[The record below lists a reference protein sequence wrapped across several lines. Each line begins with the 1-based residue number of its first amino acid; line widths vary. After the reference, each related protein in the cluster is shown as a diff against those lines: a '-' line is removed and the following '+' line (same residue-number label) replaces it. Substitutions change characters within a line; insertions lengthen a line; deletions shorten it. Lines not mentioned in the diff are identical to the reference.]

1 MVFFLVQHERNNSRR
16 CALTESKE
24 RLREDE
30 IKRLKCL
37 GCKYKI
43 EYTHFASLSLNSKT
57 SFFKIALYNDFDD
70 GHFKR
75 ERRNEEEE
83 EEEEDELR
91 LGRGEKG
98 VFPRRAARGAV
109 HAALERRRR
118 RRDDEQRTDA
128 NNENDVVVIE
138 NVVFIGA
145 FLLLPTTGK
154 KI

>member
-1 MVFFLVQHERNNSRR
+1 MQN
-16 CALTESKE
+16 
-24 RLREDE
+24 
-30 IKRLKCL
+30 
-37 GCKYKI
+37 

-83 EEEEDELR
+83 EEDELR

-118 RRDDEQRTDA
+118 RRRDDEQRTDA

-138 NVVFIGA
+138 NVVFGA

>member
-1 MVFFLVQHERNNSRR
+1 MQN
-16 CALTESKE
+16 
-24 RLREDE
+24 
-30 IKRLKCL
+30 
-37 GCKYKI
+37 
-43 EYTHFASLSLNSKT
+43 EYTHFASLSLHSKT

-75 ERRNEEEE
+75 ERRNEEE

-118 RRDDEQRTDA
+118 RRRRRRDDEQRTDA

-138 NVVFIGA
+138 NVVFGA

>member
-1 MVFFLVQHERNNSRR
+1 
-16 CALTESKE
+16 
-24 RLREDE
+24 
-30 IKRLKCL
+30 
-37 GCKYKI
+37 
-43 EYTHFASLSLNSKT
+43 
-57 SFFKIALYNDFDD
+57 NDFDD

-75 ERRNEEEE
+75 ERRNEE

-98 VFPRRAARGAV
+98 VFPRRAARDGAV

-128 NNENDVVVIE
+128 NENDVVV
-138 NVVFIGA
+138 VFGSA
-145 FLLLPTTGK
+145 FLLLPFTGK

>member
-1 MVFFLVQHERNNSRR
+1 MQN
-16 CALTESKE
+16 
-24 RLREDE
+24 
-30 IKRLKCL
+30 
-37 GCKYKI
+37 

-83 EEEEDELR
+83 EEEDELR

-118 RRDDEQRTDA
+118 RRRRRDDEQRTDA

-138 NVVFIGA
+138 NVVVFIGA

>member
-1 MVFFLVQHERNNSRR
+1 MQN
-16 CALTESKE
+16 
-24 RLREDE
+24 
-30 IKRLKCL
+30 
-37 GCKYKI
+37 
-43 EYTHFASLSLNSKT
+43 EYTHFASLSLHSKT

-75 ERRNEEEE
+75 ERRNEE

-118 RRDDEQRTDA
+118 RRRRRRDEQRTDA
-128 NNENDVVVIE
+128 NTENDVVVSE
-138 NVVFIGA
+138 NVVVGA

>member
-1 MVFFLVQHERNNSRR
+1 MQN
-16 CALTESKE
+16 
-24 RLREDE
+24 
-30 IKRLKCL
+30 
-37 GCKYKI
+37 
-43 EYTHFASLSLNSKT
+43 EYTHFASLSLHSKT

-75 ERRNEEEE
+75 ERRNEEE

-118 RRDDEQRTDA
+118 DDEQRTDA

-138 NVVFIGA
+138 NVVFGA

>member
-1 MVFFLVQHERNNSRR
+1 MQN
-16 CALTESKE
+16 
-24 RLREDE
+24 
-30 IKRLKCL
+30 
-37 GCKYKI
+37 

-75 ERRNEEEE
+75 ERRNEE

-128 NNENDVVVIE
+128 NENDVVV
-138 NVVFIGA
+138 VFGSA
-145 FLLLPTTGK
+145 FLLLPFTGK

>member
-1 MVFFLVQHERNNSRR
+1 MQN
-16 CALTESKE
+16 
-24 RLREDE
+24 
-30 IKRLKCL
+30 
-37 GCKYKI
+37 
-43 EYTHFASLSLNSKT
+43 EYTHFASLSFT

-75 ERRNEEEE
+75 ERRNEEE

-118 RRDDEQRTDA
+118 RRRDDEQRTDA

-138 NVVFIGA
+138 NVVVFIGA

>member
-1 MVFFLVQHERNNSRR
+1 MQN
-16 CALTESKE
+16 
-24 RLREDE
+24 
-30 IKRLKCL
+30 
-37 GCKYKI
+37 
-43 EYTHFASLSLNSKT
+43 EYTHFASLSLHSKT

-75 ERRNEEEE
+75 ERRNEE

-118 RRDDEQRTDA
+118 RRRRRRDDEQRTDA

-138 NVVFIGA
+138 NVVVFIGA

>member
-1 MVFFLVQHERNNSRR
+1 MQN
-16 CALTESKE
+16 
-24 RLREDE
+24 
-30 IKRLKCL
+30 
-37 GCKYKI
+37 

-70 GHFKR
+70 GHKR
-75 ERRNEEEE
+75 ERRNEEE

-138 NVVFIGA
+138 NVVFGA

>member
-1 MVFFLVQHERNNSRR
+1 MQN
-16 CALTESKE
+16 
-24 RLREDE
+24 
-30 IKRLKCL
+30 
-37 GCKYKI
+37 
-43 EYTHFASLSLNSKT
+43 EYTHFASLSLHSKT

-75 ERRNEEEE
+75 ERRNEE

-138 NVVFIGA
+138 NVVVFIGA

>member
-1 MVFFLVQHERNNSRR
+1 MQN
-16 CALTESKE
+16 
-24 RLREDE
+24 
-30 IKRLKCL
+30 
-37 GCKYKI
+37 
-43 EYTHFASLSLNSKT
+43 EYTHFASLSLHSKT

-75 ERRNEEEE
+75 ERRNEE

-118 RRDDEQRTDA
+118 RRRDDEQRTDA

-138 NVVFIGA
+138 NVVVFIGA

>member
-1 MVFFLVQHERNNSRR
+1 MQN
-16 CALTESKE
+16 
-24 RLREDE
+24 
-30 IKRLKCL
+30 
-37 GCKYKI
+37 

-83 EEEEDELR
+83 EEDELR

-118 RRDDEQRTDA
+118 RDDEQRTDA

-138 NVVFIGA
+138 NVVFGA

>member
-1 MVFFLVQHERNNSRR
+1 MQN
-16 CALTESKE
+16 
-24 RLREDE
+24 
-30 IKRLKCL
+30 
-37 GCKYKI
+37 

-70 GHFKR
+70 GHKR
-75 ERRNEEEE
+75 ERRNEE

-109 HAALERRRR
+109 HAALEMRRR

-138 NVVFIGA
+138 NVVFGA

>member
-1 MVFFLVQHERNNSRR
+1 MQN
-16 CALTESKE
+16 
-24 RLREDE
+24 
-30 IKRLKCL
+30 
-37 GCKYKI
+37 
-43 EYTHFASLSLNSKT
+43 EYTHFASLSLHSKT

-75 ERRNEEEE
+75 ERRNEE

-109 HAALERRRR
+109 HAALERRRRR

>member
-1 MVFFLVQHERNNSRR
+1 MQN
-16 CALTESKE
+16 
-24 RLREDE
+24 
-30 IKRLKCL
+30 
-37 GCKYKI
+37 

-83 EEEEDELR
+83 EDELR

-118 RRDDEQRTDA
+118 RRRDDEQRTDA

-138 NVVFIGA
+138 NVVFGA

>member
-1 MVFFLVQHERNNSRR
+1 MQN
-16 CALTESKE
+16 
-24 RLREDE
+24 
-30 IKRLKCL
+30 
-37 GCKYKI
+37 
-43 EYTHFASLSLNSKT
+43 EYTHFASLSLHSKT

-75 ERRNEEEE
+75 ERRNEE

-118 RRDDEQRTDA
+118 RRRRRRDEQRTDA

-138 NVVFIGA
+138 NVVFGA

>member
-1 MVFFLVQHERNNSRR
+1 MQN
-16 CALTESKE
+16 
-24 RLREDE
+24 
-30 IKRLKCL
+30 
-37 GCKYKI
+37 
-43 EYTHFASLSLNSKT
+43 EYTHFASLSLHSKT

-75 ERRNEEEE
+75 ERRNE

-138 NVVFIGA
+138 NVVFGA

>member
-1 MVFFLVQHERNNSRR
+1 MQN
-16 CALTESKE
+16 
-24 RLREDE
+24 
-30 IKRLKCL
+30 
-37 GCKYKI
+37 
-43 EYTHFASLSLNSKT
+43 EYTHFASLSLHSKT

-75 ERRNEEEE
+75 ERRNEE

-138 NVVFIGA
+138 NVVFGA

>member
-1 MVFFLVQHERNNSRR
+1 MQN
-16 CALTESKE
+16 
-24 RLREDE
+24 
-30 IKRLKCL
+30 
-37 GCKYKI
+37 

-75 ERRNEEEE
+75 ERRNEE

-138 NVVFIGA
+138 NVVFGA

>member
-1 MVFFLVQHERNNSRR
+1 MQN
-16 CALTESKE
+16 
-24 RLREDE
+24 
-30 IKRLKCL
+30 
-37 GCKYKI
+37 

-75 ERRNEEEE
+75 ERRNEE

>member
-1 MVFFLVQHERNNSRR
+1 MQN
-16 CALTESKE
+16 
-24 RLREDE
+24 
-30 IKRLKCL
+30 
-37 GCKYKI
+37 
-43 EYTHFASLSLNSKT
+43 EYTHFASLSFT

-83 EEEEDELR
+83 EEDDELR

-118 RRDDEQRTDA
+118 RRRRDDEQRTDA

-138 NVVFIGA
+138 NVVVFIGA

>member
-1 MVFFLVQHERNNSRR
+1 MQN
-16 CALTESKE
+16 
-24 RLREDE
+24 
-30 IKRLKCL
+30 
-37 GCKYKI
+37 

-75 ERRNEEEE
+75 ERRNEE

-128 NNENDVVVIE
+128 NENDVVVA
-138 NVVFIGA
+138 FGSA
-145 FLLLPTTGK
+145 FLLLPFTGK

>member
-1 MVFFLVQHERNNSRR
+1 MQN
-16 CALTESKE
+16 
-24 RLREDE
+24 
-30 IKRLKCL
+30 
-37 GCKYKI
+37 

-138 NVVFIGA
+138 NVVFGA

>member
-1 MVFFLVQHERNNSRR
+1 MQN
-16 CALTESKE
+16 
-24 RLREDE
+24 
-30 IKRLKCL
+30 
-37 GCKYKI
+37 G
-43 EYTHFASLSLNSKT
+43 YTHFASLSLNSKT

-83 EEEEDELR
+83 EEDELR

-118 RRDDEQRTDA
+118 RRRRDDEQRTDA

-138 NVVFIGA
+138 NVVFGA

>member
-1 MVFFLVQHERNNSRR
+1 MQN
-16 CALTESKE
+16 
-24 RLREDE
+24 
-30 IKRLKCL
+30 
-37 GCKYKI
+37 
-43 EYTHFASLSLNSKT
+43 EYTHFASLSLHSKT

-75 ERRNEEEE
+75 ERRNEEE

-118 RRDDEQRTDA
+118 RRRRRDDEQRTDA
-128 NNENDVVVIE
+128 NENDVVV
-138 NVVFIGA
+138 VFGSA
-145 FLLLPTTGK
+145 FLLLPFTGK

>member
-1 MVFFLVQHERNNSRR
+1 MQN
-16 CALTESKE
+16 
-24 RLREDE
+24 
-30 IKRLKCL
+30 
-37 GCKYKI
+37 

-83 EEEEDELR
+83 EEEDELR

-118 RRDDEQRTDA
+118 RRRRRDDEQRTDA

-138 NVVFIGA
+138 NVVFGA

>member
-1 MVFFLVQHERNNSRR
+1 MQN
-16 CALTESKE
+16 
-24 RLREDE
+24 
-30 IKRLKCL
+30 
-37 GCKYKI
+37 

-83 EEEEDELR
+83 EEDELR
-91 LGRGEKG
+91 HGRGEKG

-138 NVVFIGA
+138 NVVFGA

>member
-1 MVFFLVQHERNNSRR
+1 MQN
-16 CALTESKE
+16 
-24 RLREDE
+24 
-30 IKRLKCL
+30 
-37 GCKYKI
+37 

-75 ERRNEEEE
+75 ERRNEEE

-138 NVVFIGA
+138 NVVFGA

>member
-1 MVFFLVQHERNNSRR
+1 MQN
-16 CALTESKE
+16 
-24 RLREDE
+24 
-30 IKRLKCL
+30 
-37 GCKYKI
+37 

-83 EEEEDELR
+83 EEEDELR

-118 RRDDEQRTDA
+118 RRRDDEQRTDA

-138 NVVFIGA
+138 NVVFGA

>member
-1 MVFFLVQHERNNSRR
+1 MQN
-16 CALTESKE
+16 
-24 RLREDE
+24 
-30 IKRLKCL
+30 
-37 GCKYKI
+37 
-43 EYTHFASLSLNSKT
+43 EYTHFASLSLHSKT

-75 ERRNEEEE
+75 ERRNE

-118 RRDDEQRTDA
+118 RRRDDEQRTDA

-138 NVVFIGA
+138 NVVFGA

>member
-1 MVFFLVQHERNNSRR
+1 M
-16 CALTESKE
+16 CTYESKE

-37 GCKYKI
+37 GFKWKRVHTC
-43 EYTHFASLSLNSKT
+43 FSLSSRL
-57 SFFKIALYNDFDD
+57 
-70 GHFKR
+70 HFLKSHITTLTTDAG
-75 ERRNEEEE
+75 ERE

-138 NVVFIGA
+138 NVVFGA

>member
-1 MVFFLVQHERNNSRR
+1 MQN
-16 CALTESKE
+16 
-24 RLREDE
+24 
-30 IKRLKCL
+30 
-37 GCKYKI
+37 

-83 EEEEDELR
+83 EEDELR

-118 RRDDEQRTDA
+118 RRRRRDDEQRTDA

-138 NVVFIGA
+138 NVVFGA

>member
-1 MVFFLVQHERNNSRR
+1 MQN
-16 CALTESKE
+16 
-24 RLREDE
+24 
-30 IKRLKCL
+30 
-37 GCKYKI
+37 
-43 EYTHFASLSLNSKT
+43 EYTHFASLSLHSKT

-75 ERRNEEEE
+75 ERRNEE

-118 RRDDEQRTDA
+118 RRRDDEQRTDA

-138 NVVFIGA
+138 NVVFGA